1 MRFLLGMCA
10 LFTIPLW
17 ANTQVTTKIHDI
29 DHGDH
34 LGDEALVFLTSGQ
47 VMKLNVNNTD
57 LLEKLNKSL
66 QRRETIQLEIGDN
79 RDILDVQTPEKS
91 LSTETEPEPLPVP
104 VPLDEPKLL
113 GQDPMAGYSPSVL
126 PEATVKSYFRE
137 MRHASKEE
145 TQCFNRAMIWTY
157 EMRFKHNVYS
167 NKMWIFFT
175 RKYIRKYNFEW
186 WFHVA
191 PMVHM
196 IVDGQVKERVIDRKY
211 SSGPLA
217 IQKWGNIFLRDD
229 FKCPTV
235 HKYSDH
241 ANFPE
246 AGSCFYMKSPM
257 YYYQPVDLEFLEKYG
272 NVLSTWNET
281 NVRQAYAEAF
291 EIYP

>member
-10 LFTIPLW
+10 LITLPLW
-17 ANTQVTTKIHDI
+17 AATQVTTRIHDI

-34 LGDEALVFLTSGQ
+34 ITDDALVFLASGQ
-47 VMKLNVNNTD
+47 VMKINVNNTD
-57 LLEKLNKSL
+57 LLEKLNESL
-66 QRRETIQLEIGDN
+66 QNHETVSLEVNENRE
-79 RDILDVQTPEKS
+79 ILDVLPQLEKS
-91 LSTETEPEPLPVP
+91 VSTETEPVPQPLQ
-104 VPLDEPKLL
+104 EPKLL
-113 GQDPMAGYSPSVL
+113 GPYPMSGYTPSVL
-126 PEATVKSYFRE
+126 TPENVKSYFRE

-145 TQCFNRAMIWTY
+145 TQCFNRAMVWTY
-157 EMRFKHNVYS
+157 EMRVKHNVYS
-167 NKMWIFFT
+167 QKVWIFFT

-186 WFHVA
+186 WFHVS
-191 PMVHM
+191 PMVRM

-211 SSGPLA
+211 SSGPLP

-235 HKYSDH
+235 HSYSDH
-241 ANFPE
+241 ANYPE

-272 NVLSTWNET
+272 NVQSSWNET
-281 NVRQAYAEAF
+281 NVRAAYAEAF

>member
-10 LFTIPLW
+10 LITIPLW
-17 ANTQVTTKIHDI
+17 AATQVTTKIHDI

-34 LGDEALVFLTSGQ
+34 ITDDALVFLTSGQ
-47 VMKLNVNNTD
+47 VAKINVNNTV
-57 LLEKLNKSL
+57 LLEKLNESL
-66 QRRETIQLEIGDN
+66 QKRESVNLELDEN
-79 RDILDVQTPEKS
+79 REILDVSTAVEKS
-91 LSTETEPEPLPVP
+91 FSTETEPVP
-104 VPLDEPKLL
+104 VEEPKML
-113 GQDPMAGYSPSVL
+113 GPDPMAGYSPSVL
-126 PEATVKSYFRE
+126 TEANVKNYFRE
-137 MRHASKEE
+137 MRHATKEE
-145 TQCFNRAMIWTY
+145 TQCFNRAMVWTY
-157 EMRFKHNVYS
+157 EMRVKHNVYS
-167 NKMWIFFT
+167 QKIWIYFT

-186 WFHVA
+186 WFHVS
-191 PMVHM
+191 PMVRM

-211 SSGPLA
+211 SSGPLP

-235 HKYSDH
+235 HSYSDH

-281 NVRQAYAEAF
+281 NVRAAYAEAF
-291 EIYP
+291 ETYP

>member
-10 LFTIPLW
+10 LFTLPLW
-17 ANTQVTTKIHDI
+17 AATQVTTSIHDI
-29 DHGDH
+29 DHGDSIA
-34 LGDEALVFLTSGQ
+34 DEALVFLTSGQ
-47 VMKLNVNNTD
+47 VAKLNVNNIE
-57 LLEKLNKSL
+57 LLKKLNKS
-66 QRRETIQLEIGDN
+66 IQNRSTVTLEIDEN
-79 RDILDVQTPEKS
+79 REILDVLPPSEKS
-91 LSTETEPEPLPVP
+91 VMTETEPLPVP
-104 VPLDEPKLL
+104 LEEPKML
-113 GQDPMAGYSPSVL
+113 GPDPMAGYTPSVL

-157 EMRFKHNVYS
+157 EMRVKHNVYS

-196 IVDGQVKERVIDRKY
+196 IVDGQVKERVLDRKY
-211 SSGPLA
+211 SSGPLP
-217 IQKWGNIFLRDD
+217 IQKWGNLFLRDD

-257 YYYQPVDLEFLEKYG
+257 YYYQPVDIEFLEKYN

>member
-10 LFTIPLW
+10 LITLPLW
-17 ANTQVTTKIHDI
+17 AATQVTTRIHDI

-34 LGDEALVFLTSGQ
+34 ITDDALVFLASGQ
-47 VMKLNVNNTD
+47 VMKINVNNTD
-57 LLEKLNKSL
+57 LLEKLNESL
-66 QRRETIQLEIGDN
+66 QNHETVSLEVNENRE
-79 RDILDVQTPEKS
+79 ILDVLPQLEKS
-91 LSTETEPEPLPVP
+91 VSTETEPVPQPLQ
-104 VPLDEPKLL
+104 EPKLL
-113 GQDPMAGYSPSVL
+113 GPDPMSGYTPSVL
-126 PEATVKSYFRE
+126 TPENVKSYFRE

-145 TQCFNRAMIWTY
+145 TQCFNRAMVWTY
-157 EMRFKHNVYS
+157 EMRVKHNVYS
-167 NKMWIFFT
+167 QKVWIFFT

-186 WFHVA
+186 WFHVS
-191 PMVHM
+191 PMVRM

-211 SSGPLA
+211 SSGPLP

-235 HKYSDH
+235 HSYSDH
-241 ANFPE
+241 ANYPE

-272 NVLSTWNET
+272 NVQSSWNET
-281 NVRQAYAEAF
+281 NVRAAYAEAF